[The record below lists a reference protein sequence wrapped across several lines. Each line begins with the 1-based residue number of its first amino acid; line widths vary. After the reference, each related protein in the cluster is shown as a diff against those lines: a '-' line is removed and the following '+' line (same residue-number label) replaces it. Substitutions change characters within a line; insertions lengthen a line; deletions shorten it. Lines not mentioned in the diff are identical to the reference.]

1 MALKLAINGFGRIGR
16 LVFREAMKH
25 DEFEV
30 VAVNDLTDAG
40 QLAHL
45 LKYDSVHG
53 IYDAEVNADEDSFVV
68 NGQRIKVYAEKDPAQ
83 LPWGELGV
91 DVVLECT
98 GHFRSMEE
106 VGKHIEAG
114 AKKAILSAPAKG
126 AMLTFVMG
134 VNHEDYNPAT
144 DDVISNASCTT
155 NCLAPVAKVLDEKFG
170 IERGM
175 MTTIHS
181 YTNDQRI
188 LDFPHSDPRRA
199 RAGAVS
205 MIPTTT
211 GAAVAVSKVL
221 PQLKDYNELPLVSID
236 YNGNHHSSTVDGLS
250 TMVLENKMVKVLA
263 WGAFF
268 MLNKKT
274 MKDIDVKGKRVFVRV
289 DFNVPMADGA
299 ITDETRIRA
308 AIPTIEYLVEQG
320 AKVIL
325 ASHLGRPKGEVKED
339 MCLTAAGVRLAQLMG
354 KPVTKLDESIGQVV
368 EEAVASMHDG
378 DLLLMENVRFH
389 AGEEKND
396 PTLAQQFAQ
405 LADIYM
411 YCKAL
416 SNPEH
421 PFTAII
427 GGAKVKDKIGVIESL
442 LEKVDH
448 LIIGGGLS
456 FTFIK
461 AQGYDIGKSLLE
473 EDKIELAKSFIEK
486 AKAKGVQ
493 LHMPVDAVVANEF
506 SQDAETQIVNVDAIP
521 ADWMGLD
528 IGPKTAANYAE
539 VIKNSKLIIW
549 NGPMG
554 VFEMDKFA
562 NGTKKVADA
571 MATTAGYTVIG
582 GGDSAA
588 AVEKF
593 EVADKMDHI
602 STGGG
607 ASLELMEGKELPG
620 IVALN
625 DK

>member
-1 MALKLAINGFGRIGR
+1 MGDPGNSQIKN
-16 LVFREAMKH
+16 
-25 DEFEV
+25 FE
-30 VAVNDLTDAG
+30 G
-40 QLAHL
+40 
-45 LKYDSVHG
+45 G
-53 IYDAEVNADEDSFVV
+53 
-68 NGQRIKVYAEKDPAQ
+68 
-83 LPWGELGV
+83 
-91 DVVLECT
+91 
-98 GHFRSMEE
+98 
-106 VGKHIEAG
+106 
-114 AKKAILSAPAKG
+114 
-126 AMLTFVMG
+126 
-134 VNHEDYNPAT
+134 
-144 DDVISNASCTT
+144 
-155 NCLAPVAKVLDEKFG
+155 
-170 IERGM
+170 
-175 MTTIHS
+175 
-181 YTNDQRI
+181 
-188 LDFPHSDPRRA
+188 
-199 RAGAVS
+199 
-205 MIPTTT
+205 
-211 GAAVAVSKVL
+211 
-221 PQLKDYNELPLVSID
+221 
-236 YNGNHHSSTVDGLS
+236 
-250 TMVLENKMVKVLA
+250 
-263 WGAFF
+263 FF

-274 MKDIDVKGKRVFVRV
+274 MKDIEVKGQRVFVRV
-289 DFNVPMADGA
+289 DFNVPMADGV
-299 ITDETRIRA
+299 ITDDTRIRA

-325 ASHLGRPKGEVKED
+325 ASHLGRPKGEVKEE
-339 MCLTAAGVRLAQLMG
+339 MRLTAVGVRLAELIG
-354 KPVTKLDESIGQVV
+354 KPVTKLDESIGKEV
-368 EEAVASMHDG
+368 EKAVTDMQDG
-378 DLLLMENVRFH
+378 DILLLENVRFH

-396 PTLAQQFAQ
+396 PALAEAFSK
-405 LADIYM
+405 LADVYVNDAFGAAHRAHASTEGIAKHVPAVSGFLM
-411 YCKAL
+411 QKELDVLGKAL
-416 SNPEH
+416 SNPER

-473 EDKIELAKSFIEK
+473 EDKIELAKSFIDK

-493 LHMPVDAVVANEF
+493 LHMPIDAVVANEF
-506 SQDAETQIVNVDAIP
+506 SKDAETKIVDVDAIP

-539 VIKNSKLIIW
+539 VIQNSKLIIW

-562 NGTKKVADA
+562 NGTKTVAEA
-571 MATTAGYTVIG
+571 MANTAGYTVIG

-593 EVADKMDHI
+593 DVADKMDHI

>member
-1 MALKLAINGFGRIGR
+1 
-16 LVFREAMKH
+16 
-25 DEFEV
+25 
-30 VAVNDLTDAG
+30 
-40 QLAHL
+40 
-45 LKYDSVHG
+45 
-53 IYDAEVNADEDSFVV
+53 
-68 NGQRIKVYAEKDPAQ
+68 
-83 LPWGELGV
+83 
-91 DVVLECT
+91 
-98 GHFRSMEE
+98 
-106 VGKHIEAG
+106 
-114 AKKAILSAPAKG
+114 
-126 AMLTFVMG
+126 
-134 VNHEDYNPAT
+134 
-144 DDVISNASCTT
+144 
-155 NCLAPVAKVLDEKFG
+155 
-170 IERGM
+170 
-175 MTTIHS
+175 
-181 YTNDQRI
+181 
-188 LDFPHSDPRRA
+188 
-199 RAGAVS
+199 
-205 MIPTTT
+205 
-211 GAAVAVSKVL
+211 
-221 PQLKDYNELPLVSID
+221 
-236 YNGNHHSSTVDGLS
+236 
-250 TMVLENKMVKVLA
+250 
-263 WGAFF
+263 

-274 MKDIDVKGKRVFVRV
+274 MKDIDVKGQRVFVRV

-339 MCLTAAGVRLAQLMG
+339 VRLTAVGIRLAELMG
-354 KPVTKLDESIGQVV
+354 KPVTKLDESIGQAV
-368 EEAVASMHDG
+368 EEAVANMQDG
-378 DLLLMENVRFH
+378 DILLLENVRFH

-405 LADIYM
+405 LADIYVNDAFGAAHRAHASTEGIAKHIPAVSGFLM
-411 YCKAL
+411 QKELDVLGKAL

-461 AQGYDIGKSLLE
+461 AQGHDIGKSLLE

-506 SQDAETQIVNVDAIP
+506 SQDAETQIVDVDAIP

-539 VIKNSKLIIW
+539 VIKKSKLIIW

-562 NGTKKVADA
+562 NGTKTVADA